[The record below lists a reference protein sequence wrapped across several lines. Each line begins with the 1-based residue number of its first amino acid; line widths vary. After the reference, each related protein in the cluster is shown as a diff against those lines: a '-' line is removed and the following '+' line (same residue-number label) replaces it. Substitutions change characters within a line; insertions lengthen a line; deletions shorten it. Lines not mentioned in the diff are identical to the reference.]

1 MNFDKNGNFWA
12 KITIFRASYIFHV
25 DKILSDEEKF
35 LTSSKVLFYKTI
47 NKIFGYDEFLDK
59 QLKFNSNFWSK

>member
-12 KITIFRASYIFHV
+12 KITFFRASYIFHV
-25 DKILSDEEKF
+25 DKILSDGEKF

-47 NKIFGYDEFLDK
+47 NKIFGYNEFLDK
-59 QLKFNSNFWSK
+59 QLKFNSNF